1 MLEQLAMSYNNAPRL
16 SGLPSSLQALLLAA
30 VNVRTNRPVLWLVED
45 QAAVEKALNDLA
57 CYLEPERFVAFL
69 APDVRPYQDDSCSR
83 EVAAQRLSVLS
94 RLLKRENLI
103 VVTTP
108 AAVMP
113 VTLPRAELR
122 DASLTLVVGQEAPRE
137 RLLTE
142 LVRLGY
148 ESAPLIDDV
157 GQFSVR
163 GFVLDLFSPGM
174 ASPVRLDFFGDAI
187 EDIKTFDLETQRS
200 RKPVRQIEILPVSE
214 IILSPARVKQARPIL
229 RRLGGET
236 AALVVSDIEQGV
248 LSPGI
253 ENFLPC
259 FYETTETLIDYL
271 PENTLWA
278 HACGT
283 EAAAQVLETFET
295 AWRKAHEA
303 GRRMPE
309 PNELLRALPAKI
321 MPPAAAERV
330 AFREASLSPEM
341 MRISGSA
348 TLDYLA
354 ELQASGLTVFVY
366 AATSMLLERL
376 EYALNSHG
384 LEPRRRGF
392 ETLLS
397 YRGLKP
403 EIFLIEGELS
413 SGFIL
418 NELNLALISA
428 EELLGSRKQR
438 RRRRASGQSLLN
450 SFTELN
456 VGDAVVHRDNGI
468 AQFKG
473 VERLELGEVRA
484 DFVVLEYLGG
494 DKLYVPVDKLGLL
507 QRYVGDSDA
516 LLLDKLGGPR
526 WAKAKAKAQESVM
539 RLAGELLEIYA
550 QRAGAPGLSYDTAQ
564 SAEFDEAFAFE
575 ETDDQLKAIEEVYA
589 DMASTRPMDR
599 LICGDVG
606 FGKTEVAMRAC
617 FVTAMSGR
625 QVAVLVPTT
634 LLARQHLRNFRERFE
649 GWPFKIEGLTSF
661 ATSAENQR
669 VAAELKAGKVD
680 IVIGTQALLSSKV
693 GFADLGLLV
702 VDEEH
707 KFGVAHKEKIKA
719 LRAAVDVLT
728 LTATPI
734 PRTLNMAIS
743 GIRDI
748 SVIETPPT
756 DRKAIAT
763 EVARYEDELIVE
775 TIEREL
781 QRGGQAFFVH
791 NQVRTIE
798 SMAEKLG
805 RLLPHARIGVAH
817 GQQARGEL
825 EQVMEAFVER
835 KVNLLV
841 CSAIISSGID
851 ISNANTIIINRA
863 DKFGLADLYQLRGR
877 VGRSKTKG
885 YALLLTP
892 AAGPITKDA
901 HKRLSAIKEYEALGS
916 GFRMALRDMEI
927 RGVGDILGQAQWGQ
941 VTAIGF
947 ELYQQMLDE
956 AVKRLQ
962 GQDVRPA
969 FEPEINLGLDA
980 YVPEDYCPDQH
991 LRLGFYKRLAGAAT
1005 EELYELADELKDL
1018 YGPLPE
1024 PLKALLAI
1032 AEIRNQLKSLR
1043 IAKLERANNRLRLV
1057 FPDDTMISLDKLIAS
1072 VTRTRGKLYPDNKA
1086 DILIDESNVLDAV
1099 RAVLDGLVS
1108 DGLRS

>member
-1 MLEQLAMSYNNAPRL
+1 MLEQLASSYQNAPRL

-30 VNVRTNRPVLWLVED
+30 ANLRSNQPVLWLVED

-57 CYLEPERFVAFL
+57 CYVSPERFVAFP

-94 RLLKRENLI
+94 RLVKRENLI

-122 DASLTLVVGQEAPRE
+122 DACLTLTVGQEAPRE
-137 RLLTE
+137 RLLSE

-187 EDIKTFDLETQRS
+187 EDMKTFDLETQRS

-271 PENTLWA
+271 PDSTIWA
-278 HACGT
+278 VACGT
-283 EAAAQVLETFET
+283 EAAAQVCETFET

-303 GRRMPE
+303 GRCMPE
-309 PNELLRALPAKI
+309 PNELLRALPARI

-330 AFREASLSPEM
+330 AFHEASLSPEL

-354 ELQASGLTVFVY
+354 ELKASGLTIFVY

-376 EYALNSHG
+376 EYALGSHG

-428 EELLGSRKQR
+428 EELLGTRKQR
-438 RRRRASGQSLLN
+438 RRRRAGGQSLLN

-473 VERLELGEVRA
+473 VERLELGEVKA

-507 QRYVGDSDA
+507 QRYVGDTDA

-539 RLAGELLEIYA
+539 KLAGELLEIYA
-550 QRAGAPGLSYDTAQ
+550 QRAGAPGLSYDTAC
-564 SAEFDEAFAFE
+564 AGDFEASFAFE

-589 DMASTRPMDR
+589 DLAAGRPMDR

-606 FGKTEVAMRAC
+606 FGKTDC
-617 FVTAMSGR
+617 FVTAMAGR

-661 ATSAENQR
+661 ASSAENQR

-680 IVIGTQALLSSKV
+680 IVIGTQALLSNKI
-693 GFADLGLLV
+693 GFSDLGLLV

-719 LRAAVDVLT
+719 LRATVDVLT

-763 EVARYEDELIVE
+763 EVARYDEQLICE

-781 QRGGQAFFVH
+781 KRGGQAFFVH

-798 SMAEKLG
+798 AMAEKLG

-962 GQDVRPA
+962 GQDVRAP

-1024 PLKALLAI
+1024 PVKALLAI

-1057 FPDDTMISLDKLIAS
+1057 LPDDNLISLDKLIAS
-1072 VTRTRGKLYPDNKA
+1072 VTRSRGKLYPDGKA
-1086 DILIDESNVLDAV
+1086 DILIDETDVLGAT
-1099 RAVLDGLVS
+1099 RAVLDALVP
-1108 DGLRS
+1108 DGLRP